1 MSSSAVSE
9 RLRKTL
15 ADVFDIPA
23 AEVTPDLI
31 AGAVPA
37 WDSVG
42 HLQAILALETE
53 FGVQFDPDRMAGLT
67 SVRRLQAE
75 LESLG
80 VRD

>member
-1 MSSSAVSE
+1 MSSSTVSA

-15 ADVFDIPA
+15 ADTFDIPVE
-23 AEVTPDLI
+23 EVTPDLM
-31 AGAVPA
+31 AGTVPA

-42 HLQAILALETE
+42 HLQAILALESE
-53 FGVQFDPDRMAGLT
+53 FGVQFDPERMANLT